1 MSKNIF
7 KNIFLLVHPFAL
19 YLWSFS
25 SLRPFGGGS
34 NLVLRPPLKSHN
46 LIFSLKYNWQ
56 YIEKAPAICL
66 IEKPQYWLLSKRID
80 LCTYRVWA
88 SWRLCAGSGARWCTA
103 GRRGSRRPGSR
114 RRPRGCPGCTGT
126 RTCKSDDLFR
136 CTSLT
141 TPKNERAYK
150 ESPPGAASWLEL
162 VQLFQ
167 TSDISPELISCANGL
182 RF

>member
-1 MSKNIF
+1 MD
-7 KNIFLLVHPFAL
+7 
-19 YLWSFS
+19 
-25 SLRPFGGGS
+25 
-34 NLVLRPPLKSHN
+34 

-126 RTCKSDDLFR
+126 RTCTNDDLFR
-136 CTSLT
+136 CTSMT
-141 TPKNERAYK
+141 TPKNERAYGK
-150 ESPPGAASWLEL
+150 LLFAPKQSLVTCFRQSVRLSLRHLSSAAAGKSQPNKLKCLSRES
-162 VQLFQ
+162 
-167 TSDISPELISCANGL
+167 
-182 RF
+182 